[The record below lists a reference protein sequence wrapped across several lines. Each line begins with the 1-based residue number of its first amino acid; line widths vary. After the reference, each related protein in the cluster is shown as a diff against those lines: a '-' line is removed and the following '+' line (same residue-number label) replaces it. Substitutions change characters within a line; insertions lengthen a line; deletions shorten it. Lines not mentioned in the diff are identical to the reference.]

1 MKTHTQDYKNE
12 IKILGRELDNII
24 SYPEGMFTIELGNR
38 DLNSISLHYE
48 GDILKSVM
56 KELDIDSNIDI
67 PLNKVLNYRFGI
79 KIDDDYEYL
88 DMGNFVVFSS
98 EKQED
103 TNSYKIKCYD
113 KMIYSMKDF
122 EDLNITYPITIRNYL
137 IALCNHLGLTFKNAN
152 TTFTNYN
159 KIIKNELYLDTEGKS
174 LGYTFRDVFDEL
186 AQATA
191 STICLDENDNVE
203 IRYINNTNDTIGKE
217 HLKDI
222 NVNFGE
228 KYGPINSI
236 VLSRAGGS
244 DNVYLQDEQS
254 VQRNGLCEIKISDN
268 QIMSDND
275 RGDFL
280 QGILDRLDGLEYY
293 INDFSSTGI
302 TYYDLCDRYNI
313 LINNKTYSCIMFND
327 EINITQGLEELINT
341 EMPEQSET
349 DYKKA
354 DKTDRRIN
362 QTIIEV
368 DKQAGEIRELAS
380 KIVDVSKTIMG
391 INQITLENAFKGG
404 IHQLKIT
411 GDMSLV
417 FPNDSEK
424 YGFSQMIS
432 EDLIVNQDRLI
443 SSGVPYGNDTLYPS
457 STLYPKKIKI
467 QVDDTLYD
475 TNIDYLNYIDAD
487 THDDWIYLEGKQ
499 YIIRRV
505 GIDQQGEK
513 YELYNEV
520 IEELPDIGPILIES
534 NSTISII
541 GENGIIEALYL
552 LENDYTEVF
561 ATKYEVT
568 SEINIKAGEIE
579 EKVSGVADE
588 DGNVTAASIILSIN
602 RDESSAS
609 IEADKISLKGK
620 SINLTSDNIVI
631 NSDNFSV
638 DEEGHIEATS
648 GVIGGFGL
656 LTNKFEAISSIT
668 RNYTEDDATRISQ
681 IILGTVT
688 PTDEDYE
695 KYDLNGDK
703 IIDSRDY
710 VRVRSIINGLIPA
723 TQTCD
728 FSINSD
734 DPVHCFKIINE
745 FDNAENVMFGM
756 YGGYVKELSAQT
768 LNVSSQVRFI
778 SGTGQTSLIN
788 MYASSGLIECVSLV
802 QTSKKEFKKNFEKL
816 ENALDI
822 IKNIDIYKY
831 NMKNEEDTDKQ
842 HIGFVIGDEFNYSED
857 ITSKDNNGVD
867 LYSFVSLCCKAIQ
880 EQQEQ
885 INELKERLNKLEGND
900 K

>member
-12 IKILGRELDNII
+12 VKILGRELDNII
-24 SYPEGMFTIELGNR
+24 TYPEGIFFVELGNSQI
-38 DLNSISLHYE
+38 NSISLHYE
-48 GDILKSVM
+48 GSILKSVM

-79 KIDDDYEYL
+79 KVDDDYEYL

-113 KMIYSMKDF
+113 KLIYSMKDF

-137 IALCNHLGLTFKNAN
+137 IALCNHLGLTFKNSSD
-152 TTFTNYN
+152 TFTNYN

-254 VQRNGLCEIKISDN
+254 VQQNGLCEIKISDN

-293 INDFSSTGI
+293 LNDFSSTGI

-313 LINNKTYSCIMFND
+313 SINNKTYSCIMFND

-368 DKQAGEIRELAS
+368 DKQAGEIKELAS

-391 INQITLENAFKGG
+391 INQITLENAHEGS

-520 IEELPDIGPILIES
+520 IEELPDIGPIIIES

-552 LENDYTEVF
+552 LENDYTDIF

-602 RDESSAS
+602 KDQSSAS
-609 IEADKISLKGK
+609 IEADKINLEANDVINAIAGSE
-620 SINLTSDNIVI
+620 INLTSKNINI
-631 NSDNFSV
+631 NSDNFKV
-638 DEEGHIEATS
+638 NDEGHVTASSMDITGGSIDLTTQVGNIQIAKGTGLITMDGTS
-648 GVIGGFGL
+648 G
-656 LTNKFEAISSIT
+656 
-668 RNYTEDDATRISQ
+668 
-681 IILGTVT
+681 
-688 PTDEDYE
+688 
-695 KYDLNGDK
+695 
-703 IIDSRDY
+703 
-710 VRVRSIINGLIPA
+710 
-723 TQTCD
+723 
-728 FSINSD
+728 
-734 DPVHCFKIINE
+734 
-745 FDNAENVMFGM
+745 DNNFHGM
-756 YGGYVKELSAQT
+756 YNVGGMYYQMNNSYRFRVAAASNTPWFALYNSSGNRVVHGLVESSAGKFFVRNSSGQDTIELEGS
-768 LNVSSQVRFI
+768 
-778 SGTGQTSLIN
+778 SGTITCYRVIQGSK
-788 MYASSGLIECVSLV
+788 ASI
-802 QTSKKEFKKNFEKL
+802 KKDFEKFN
-816 ENALDI
+816 NALDI
-822 IKNIDIYKY
+822 INKIDIYKY
-831 NMKNEEDTDKQ
+831 HFKNEDKKDQ
-842 HIGFVIGDEFNYSED
+842 KHIGFVIGENYNYPKEA
-857 ITSKDNNGVD
+857 TEKNEGVD
-867 LYSFVSLCCKAIQ
+867 LYAFISICCKAIQ

>member
-12 IKILGRELDNII
+12 IKNLGRELDNII
-24 SYPEGMFTIELGNR
+24 SYPEGIFTIELGNR

-137 IALCNHLGLTFKNAN
+137 IALCNHLGLTFKNSSD
-152 TTFTNYN
+152 TFTNYN

-432 EDLIVNQDRLI
+432 EDLIVSQDRLI

-475 TNIDYLNYIDAD
+475 TNIDYLNYIDAN

-541 GENGIIEALYL
+541 GENGIIEATYL

-602 RDESSAS
+602 KDQSSAS

-745 FDNAENVMFGM
+745 FDNAKNVMFGM

-802 QTSKKEFKKNFEKL
+802 QTSKEEFKKNFEKL
-816 ENALDI
+816 KNALDI

-831 NMKNEEDTDKQ
+831 NIKNEEDNDKK

-857 ITSKDNNGVD
+857 VTSKDNNGVD